1 MAKRREQTFKIL
13 EAQNK
18 DQKMSDLK
26 QSNNEELLMYKA

>member
-1 MAKRREQTFKIL
+1 MEKRREEAFKLL

-18 DQKMSDLK
+18 DKKMSDLK